1 MSSSHQGRRRGK
13 PGILLLFVAIVAAL
27 TGAYVFVSRNQPGP
41 KMPDN
46 PQTSAGETAALPP
59 LKQGNFP
66 SAPVAKQVPVEHV
79 RHGDTYIDPY
89 DWLRD
94 RSYPQVDDAEVL
106 DYLKAENAYTE
117 QVMGTEE
124 EGARA
129 KLFAELKARVKED
142 DSGVPYRRGGF
153 IYQVRFSAGQ
163 DHPVYLRRSLD
174 APEGSETA
182 ILDVNALAEGKDFFD
197 VEAAEPSPDGR
208 YLAYSYDDNG
218 SESFN
223 VIVKDL
229 QSGALIGEPIP
240 GTSGP
245 IVWAAD
251 NKTLFYVLRDE
262 SQRPKRVMRH
272 TLGTANDTDV
282 EVYEEKD
289 PSWWVGISE
298 SQSGRFIE
306 IGSGTLVASETM
318 LIPSDDPTAAPKV
331 VIPRRDEHL
340 YSVAD
345 QGDSLWILSN
355 DKHLNFRLVKAPLS
369 DWSEKNWQE
378 VMPASDRQYLTG
390 LLALKDWLVVF
401 GRQDGNQ
408 QVWVRDAKGDTHTI
422 AFPDAAFAVG
432 PINNAVYDT
441 STLRLRYNSLVTPP
455 TTYDYDLAARTLTTR
470 KVQEIPSGYDPS
482 LYTSESLMAP
492 ARDGTLIP
500 VSIVYRKDFKKDGK
514 APLHLYGYGS
524 YSIAIDPSFS
534 TSRIGL
540 LDRGFA
546 YAIAHIRGGEEMGR
560 PWHDAGRV
568 LNKPH
573 TFTDFI
579 DVAQFLV
586 NQGYSSPGH
595 ISIEG
600 GSAGGTLMGAVLNM
614 ASDGL
619 FAGAVAHVPFVDVL
633 NTLFD
638 DTLPLTASDYP
649 EWGNPNDP
657 AVYNVM
663 KTYSPYDNVAK
674 RPYPPLL
681 ITAGLNDY
689 RVTYWEPAKWAA
701 RLRTLKTDDNVL
713 LLKTEMSAGHG
724 GSTGRFDKL
733 KEVALSQAFI
743 LRAHG
748 ITP

>member
-1 MSSSHQGRRRGK
+1 MSGPSHGNRGK
-13 PGILLLFVAIVAAL
+13 PGILALFAVLVAGVAV
-27 TGAYVFVSRNQPGP
+27 AYILIPSKQAE
-41 KMPDN
+41 M
-46 PQTSAGETAALPP
+46 SAEKTAEAAPLPP

-66 SAPVAKQVPVEHV
+66 AAPVAKQVPVEHV
-79 RHGDTYIDPY
+79 RHGDTYVDPY

-94 RSYPQVDDAEVL
+94 RSYPQVDDPEVL

-117 QVMGTEE
+117 QVMGKEE
-124 EGARA
+124 DGLRA
-129 KLFAELKARVKED
+129 KLFSELKGRVKED
-142 DSGVPYRRGGF
+142 DSGVPYRRGDY
-153 IYQVRFSAGQ
+153 IYQGRFSAGQ
-163 DHPVYLRRSLD
+163 DHPVYLRRPLE
-174 APEGSETA
+174 APEGSETV
-182 ILDVNALAEGKDFFD
+182 ILDVNKLAEGKGFYDIGGL
-197 VEAAEPSPDGR
+197 EPSPDGR
-208 YLAYSYDDNG
+208 YLAYSYDDSG
-218 SESFN
+218 SEDFAL
-223 VIVKDL
+223 VVKDL
-229 QSGALIGEPIP
+229 TNGDLIGQPIP
-240 GTSGP
+240 GTAGS

-262 SQRPKRVMRH
+262 SQRPKKVMRH
-272 TLGTANDTDV
+272 TLGAAAETDV

-289 PSWWVGISE
+289 PSWWVGISA
-298 SQSGRFIE
+298 SLSGRYIQ

-318 LIPSDDPTAAPKV
+318 LIPADQPDAKPQV
-331 VIPRRDEHL
+331 VIPRRDNHL

-345 QGDSLWILSN
+345 QGDTLWILTN
-355 DKHLNFRLVKAPLS
+355 DKHLNFRLVKAPLA

-422 AFPDAAFAVG
+422 AFPDAAFAVAEA
-432 PINNAVYDT
+432 NNEVYDA
-441 STLRLRYNSLVTPP
+441 STIRLRYNSLVTPP

-500 VSIVYRKDFKKDGK
+500 VSIVYRKGLKKDGK

-524 YSIAIDPSFS
+524 YSIAMDPSFS
-534 TSRIGL
+534 TNRIGL

-568 LNKPH
+568 LNKPN
-573 TFTDFI
+573 TFHDFI

-614 ASDGL
+614 ASDGM

-649 EWGNPNDP
+649 EWGNPNDE
-657 AVYNVM
+657 AVYKVM
-663 KTYSPYDNVAK
+663 KTYSPYDNVAR
-674 RPYPPLL
+674 RPYPPVL

-701 RLRTLKTDDNVL
+701 RLRVMKTDDNVV
-713 LLKTEMSAGHG
+713 LLKTEMTAGHG

-733 KEVALSQAFI
+733 KEVALAQAFI

-748 ITP
+748 ITK

>member
-1 MSSSHQGRRRGK
+1 MSGSTRGNKGK
-13 PGILLLFVAIVAAL
+13 PAVLALFAVLVAGVATAYILTPNKQAE
-27 TGAYVFVSRNQPGP
+27 
-41 KMPDN
+41 M
-46 PQTSAGETAALPP
+46 SAEHNSQATALPP

-66 SAPVAKQVPVEHV
+66 APPVAKQVPVEHV

-94 RSYPQVDDAEVL
+94 RAYPKVNDPAVL
-106 DYLKAENAYTE
+106 DYLKAENNYTE
-117 QVMGTEE
+117 QVMGKEE
-124 EGARA
+124 DGLRA
-129 KLFAELKARVKED
+129 KLFAELKGRVKED
-142 DSGVPYRRGGF
+142 DTGVPYRQGDY
-153 IYQVRFSAGQ
+153 IYQGRYSAGQ
-163 DHPVYLRRSLD
+163 DHPVFVRRPQD
-174 APEGSETA
+174 AVEGSETV
-182 ILDVNALAEGKDFFD
+182 ILDVNQLAAGKGFFD
-197 VEAAEPSPDGR
+197 LGGFEPSPDGR
-208 YLAYSYDDNG
+208 YLAYSYDDSG
-218 SESFN
+218 SEDFAL
-223 VIVKDL
+223 VVKDL
-229 QSGALIGEPIP
+229 TTGELIGQPIP
-240 GTSGP
+240 GTSGS

-262 SQRPKRVMRH
+262 NQRPKKVLRH
-272 TLGTANDTDV
+272 TLGAANDTDI

-289 PSWWVGISE
+289 PSWWVGISA

-318 LIPSDDPTAAPKV
+318 LIPADQPDAKPKV
-331 VIPRRDEHL
+331 VIPRRDNHL

-345 QGDSLWILSN
+345 QGDTLWILSN
-355 DKHLNFRLVKAPLS
+355 DKHLNFRLVKAPLA

-422 AFPDAAFAVG
+422 AFPDAAFAVAAA
-432 PINNAVYDT
+432 NNEVYDT
-441 STLRLRYNSLVTPP
+441 GTIRLRYNSLVTPP
-455 TTYDYDLAARTLTTR
+455 TTYDYDLTARTLTTR
-470 KVQEIPSGYDPS
+470 KVQEIPSGYDPT

-534 TSRIGL
+534 SARIGL

-568 LNKPH
+568 LNKPN
-573 TFTDFI
+573 TFHDFI

-614 ASDGL
+614 ASDGM

-649 EWGNPNDP
+649 EWGNPNDE
-657 AVYNVM
+657 AVYKVM

-701 RLRTLKTDDNVL
+701 RLRVMKTDDNVV
-713 LLKTEMSAGHG
+713 LLKTEMTAGHG
-724 GSTGRFDKL
+724 GSKGRFDKL

-743 LRAHG
+743 LRSHG
-748 ITP
+748 ITK